1 MVEIL
6 GWLIGFMILFN
17 IVIPALVV
25 WLVIKYVFRLR
36 ALQEEQ
42 FLYELGHVVHDAVYD
57 ALEDKENATARK
69 KSVLPTRGLP
79 KK

>member
-1 MVEIL
+1 MFDML
-6 GWLIGFMILFN
+6 GWLIGVMILLG

-42 FLYELGHVVHDAVYD
+42 FLYELGHVVHDAVLD
-57 ALEDKENATARK
+57 ALKDNESAKRYTKTTQTNYT
-69 KSVLPTRGLP
+69 P

>member
-1 MVEIL
+1 MFDIL

-42 FLYELGHVVHDAVYD
+42 FLYELGHVVHDAVLD
-57 ALEDKENATARK
+57 ALNDNESAKRYK
-69 KSVLPTRGLP
+69 KTTQTNYNL